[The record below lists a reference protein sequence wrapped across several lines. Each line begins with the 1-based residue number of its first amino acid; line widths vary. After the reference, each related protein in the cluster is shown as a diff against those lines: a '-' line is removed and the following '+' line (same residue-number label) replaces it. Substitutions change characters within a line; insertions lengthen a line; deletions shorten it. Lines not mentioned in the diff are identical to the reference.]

1 MFIVLI
7 LKTTFYI
14 FTLDTYPQVS
24 NSYETRQDI
33 SHMPEALKKQS
44 DEMNGERRKMTL
56 HKLRL
61 RIQKKIPRTIYGRVI
76 FSVVSKTIIIF
87 QFARLVIVYV

>member
-1 MFIVLI
+1 
-7 LKTTFYI
+7 
-14 FTLDTYPQVS
+14 
-24 NSYETRQDI
+24 
-33 SHMPEALKKQS
+33 
-44 DEMNGERRKMTL
+44 MNGERRKMTL

>member
-1 MFIVLI
+1 
-7 LKTTFYI
+7 
-14 FTLDTYPQVS
+14 
-24 NSYETRQDI
+24 
-33 SHMPEALKKQS
+33 
-44 DEMNGERRKMTL
+44 MNGERRKMTL

-61 RIQKKIPRTIYGRVI
+61 RIQKKKIPRTIYGRVI

>member
-1 MFIVLI
+1 
-7 LKTTFYI
+7 
-14 FTLDTYPQVS
+14 
-24 NSYETRQDI
+24 
-33 SHMPEALKKQS
+33 
-44 DEMNGERRKMTL
+44 MNGERRKMTL

-61 RIQKKIPRTIYGRVI
+61 RIQKKKKIPRTIYGRVI

>member
-1 MFIVLI
+1 
-7 LKTTFYI
+7 
-14 FTLDTYPQVS
+14 
-24 NSYETRQDI
+24 
-33 SHMPEALKKQS
+33 
-44 DEMNGERRKMTL
+44 MTL

-61 RIQKKIPRTIYGRVI
+61 RIQNFLRTIYGRVI

>member
-1 MFIVLI
+1 
-7 LKTTFYI
+7 
-14 FTLDTYPQVS
+14 
-24 NSYETRQDI
+24 
-33 SHMPEALKKQS
+33 
-44 DEMNGERRKMTL
+44 MNGERRKMTL

-87 QFARLVIVYV
+87 QFARLVIVYVLCIVLTSPVVIFL

>member
-1 MFIVLI
+1 
-7 LKTTFYI
+7 
-14 FTLDTYPQVS
+14 
-24 NSYETRQDI
+24 
-33 SHMPEALKKQS
+33 
-44 DEMNGERRKMTL
+44 MNGERRKMTL

-87 QFARLVIVYV
+87 QFARLVIVYVQYSIDLPCSHFFVNLPPMP